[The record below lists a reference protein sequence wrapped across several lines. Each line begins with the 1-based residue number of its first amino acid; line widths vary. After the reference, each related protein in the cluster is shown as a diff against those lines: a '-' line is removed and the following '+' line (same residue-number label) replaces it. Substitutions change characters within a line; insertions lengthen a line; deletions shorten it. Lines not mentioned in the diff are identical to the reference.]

1 MGGHVAEK
9 LFVGAEKITTGC
21 SSDLQGAT
29 DIAYQAV
36 MKYGMFGE
44 ELGYMSSSTE
54 ELSED
59 MKSKIDD
66 KVKQILKES
75 EVRVQKLLLD
85 KGIQMRELSKNLYW
99 FDYLNAEEMD
109 KIFKGEIIEKE
120 KVREW
125 EGKERSH
132 GLV

>member
-1 MGGHVAEK
+1 
-9 LFVGAEKITTGC
+9 
-21 SSDLQGAT
+21 
-29 DIAYQAV
+29 

-75 EVRVQKLLLD
+75 EGRVQKLLLD